1 MLYLRGFLPVGSLRL
16 HDSRPLEEK
25 PVPMRR
31 CTVFLALVLALAL
44 ALPVAAHALTV
55 TDDVGRQIKLAHVAH
70 RIVSVAPGVTEMLF
84 AAGAGHYLVATVE
97 YSDVP
102 EAAKRVPRIGDGIAV
117 DMERVVALRP
127 DVVVV
132 WPGGGNP
139 AQIAK
144 LESLGLPLYRQ
155 QVNALADIPGSLRR
169 LGALAGTPHEADR
182 AARDIESRL
191 ATLRQM
197 YSRRDPASVMLQV
210 WDRPI
215 YTVGGSHMMTDALR
229 YCGARNIFAD
239 LGEMGPAVD
248 QEAVIARNPDF
259 IVAIAPPGSGATWL
273 EDWKRFAS
281 LRAVRNDGLI
291 QLVEGSLTRLGPSA
305 LEGTETL
312 CRAIEAKRRND

>member
-1 MLYLRGFLPVGSLRL
+1 
-16 HDSRPLEEK
+16 
-25 PVPMRR
+25 
-31 CTVFLALVLALAL
+31 
-44 ALPVAAHALTV
+44 
-55 TDDVGRQIKLAHVAH
+55 
-70 RIVSVAPGVTEMLF
+70 VAPGVTEMLF
-84 AAGAGHYLVATVE
+84 AAGAGPYVLASVE

-102 EAAKRVPRIGDGIAV
+102 AAAKRVPRIGDGIAV

-169 LGALAGTPHEADR
+169 LGALAGTQSAAER
-182 AARDIESRL
+182 AALDIESRL
-191 ATLRQM
+191 AALRQRYFRM
-197 YSRRDPASVMLQV
+197 DPVSVMLQV

-215 YTVGGSHMMTDALR
+215 YTVGGAHMITDALR
-229 YCGARNIFAD
+229 YCAARNIFAD

-259 IVAIAPPGSGATWL
+259 IVAIAPPGSGAAWL

-281 LRAVRNDGLI
+281 LRAVRNDRLI
-291 QLVEGSLTRLGPSA
+291 QLAEGSLTRLGPSA
-305 LEGTETL
+305 LEGTEAL
-312 CRAIEAKRRND
+312 CRAIDAKRRRE